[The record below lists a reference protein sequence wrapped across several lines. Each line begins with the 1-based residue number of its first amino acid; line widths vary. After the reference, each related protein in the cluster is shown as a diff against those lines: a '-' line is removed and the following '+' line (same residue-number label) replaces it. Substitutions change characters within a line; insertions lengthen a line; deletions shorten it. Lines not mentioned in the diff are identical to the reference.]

1 MLEKL
6 LELSKNKE
14 VGYYQ
19 DRILAEL
26 EYAYTL
32 SQKESGMYDELLEKV
47 EIFLLNDYEKS
58 AAITSQAVFEAEK
71 LMNSLN
77 AEAKG
82 FKAICAAHAHIDMNW
97 MWSFDETV
105 SIVLDTFRTMLD
117 IMKEYPEFKFSQ
129 SQASVYKIVEDH
141 DPEMLEEIKL
151 RVKEGR
157 WEITASTWVENDK
170 NMPNGESLS
179 RQILYTKRYL
189 SKLFNI
195 DPESLNI
202 DFEPDTFGHSL
213 NLPEILSGGGVKYYY
228 HCRGY
233 EGDHNLYKWI
243 SPSGAELIV
252 NWEPNWYNATID
264 SSMAL
269 YISDLAERNGMKT
282 VLKVYGVGDH
292 GGGPTRRDIERILDM
307 NTWPVFPEITFG
319 TFGEYFRLAENIRE
333 ILPVVRG
340 EQNFLCDGCYTTQT
354 KIKEGNRLSESLLNE
369 AELFSSFASV
379 STGSHY
385 PNENFEEAWRNVLF
399 NQFHD
404 ILPGSGVPE
413 TREYAVGL
421 YQKVKAI
428 AISKR
433 KIALRKL
440 ADKIDTSS
448 IVTKDENIKSS
459 TSEGSGAG
467 FGQCERG
474 TGRTRIFHIFNP
486 SMTERKE
493 ITNIIVWDWDG
504 DIDRI
509 LFKNEKGKEVL
520 SQVEENGFNDYWGH
534 KYLKIMVATQV
545 PPCGYSTY
553 TLTEDSIKAIKIPY
567 YIEMRRQRADEFV
580 LENSL
585 IKVVFSPLDASI
597 ISIID
602 KETNKELIDKKRA
615 SGIFRIIDE
624 ADNKG
629 VTNFNAG
636 MSAWFTGRY
645 KNIESAN
652 TNVEMKIIKGI
663 LKNTVIYETKF
674 RNSKLNVIISLD
686 EGKSLINYEVRCD
699 WREIG
704 IKGKSIPQ
712 LQFYMP
718 LDYECDNYKYDIP
731 LGVINRDS
739 MDMDLPGNSFVVA
752 KGTNAEIETEK
763 ELMLITGSKYGF
775 RCNDDAMIITLIRSS
790 YEPDPYPE
798 FGIHN
803 FNFSMSIIEAS
814 KSNSAL
820 INYAYDYNH
829 PLNVLSG
836 TRHEG
841 EFPLHKEFMS
851 MEKSSAIVSVI
862 KMTEGDKTNSLLVR
876 VYETEG
882 IKIKNVLN
890 FFKTPKTAYL
900 VDINENKIAKSE
912 SKIIIEENKVSF
924 DILPYKLLSI
934 VVKFK

>member
-6 LELSKNKE
+6 LELSKDRE
-14 VGYYQ
+14 VSYYH

-26 EYAYTL
+26 KYAYTL
-32 SQKESGMYDELLEKV
+32 SQKKSGIYDELIEEV
-47 EIFLLNDYEKS
+47 ETFLYKDYEKFG
-58 AAITSQAVFEAEK
+58 AITGQAVFKAEK

-77 AEAKG
+77 SEAKS

-97 MWSFDETV
+97 MWGFDETV
-105 SIVLDTFRTMLD
+105 CVVLDTFRTMLD

-129 SQASVYKIVEDH
+129 SQASVYKIVEEH

-179 RQILYTKRYL
+179 RQILYAKKYL
-189 SKLFNI
+189 SELFNI
-195 DPESLNI
+195 DPEGLNI

-213 NLPEILSGGGVKYYY
+213 NLPEILSQGGVKYYY

-233 EGDHNLYKWI
+233 EGEHNLYKWI

-252 NWEPNWYNATID
+252 NWETNWYNATID
-264 SSMAL
+264 SSMAP
-269 YISDLAERNGMKT
+269 YIPDLAEKNGMKT

-307 NTWPVFPEITFG
+307 NTWPIFPQITFG
-319 TFGEYFRLAENIRE
+319 TFGEYFRLAENIKD
-333 ILPVVRG
+333 ILPIVRG

-354 KIKEGNRLSESLLNE
+354 KIKEGNRMSESLLNE
-369 AELFSSFASV
+369 AELFSSFAAL

-385 PNENFEEAWRNVLF
+385 PNKDFEEAWRNVLF

-413 TREYAVGL
+413 TREYAVGQ
-421 YQKVKAI
+421 YQKVKAMGL
-428 AISKR
+428 SKR
-433 KIALRKL
+433 KIALKKIT
-440 ADKIDTSS
+440 DKIDTLSL
-448 IVTKDENIKSS
+448 VPKDENIKNSI
-459 TSEGSGAG
+459 SEGAGVG

-474 TGRTRIFHIFNP
+474 TGKTRIFHIFNS

-493 ITNIIVWDWDG
+493 ITNITVWDWDG

-509 LFKNEKGKEVL
+509 LFKNEKGQEVS
-520 SQVEENGFNDYWGH
+520 SQVVKNGFNDYWGH
-534 KYLKIMVATQV
+534 KYLNIMVETQV
-545 PPCGYSTY
+545 PTCGYSTY

-567 YIEMRRQRADEFV
+567 FIEMRKQRADEFV

-585 IKVVFSPLDASI
+585 IKVVFSPLDGSI

-602 KETNKELIDKKRA
+602 KATKKESIDNKRK
-615 SGIFRIIDE
+615 SGIFRIVDE
-624 ADNKG
+624 ADSKG
-629 VTNFNAG
+629 VTNFNPG

-652 TNVEMKIIKGI
+652 TNVEMKIIKGP
-663 LKNTVIYETKF
+663 LKNSIIYETQF
-674 RNSKLNVIISLD
+674 RNSKLNVIVSLE
-686 EGKSLINYEVRCD
+686 EGKSLINYEVKCD
-699 WREIG
+699 WQEIG
-704 IKGKSIPQ
+704 IKDKIIPQ

-718 LDYECDNYKYDIP
+718 LAYECENYKYDIP
-731 LGVINRDS
+731 FGVINRAS

-752 KGTNAEIETEK
+752 KGTNSEAEDKK
-763 ELMLITGSKYGF
+763 EFMLITGSKYGF
-775 RCNDDAMIITLIRSS
+775 RGNDDAMIITLIRSS

-803 FNFSMSIIEAS
+803 FNFSMSIMESS
-814 KSNSAL
+814 KSNNEL

-836 TRHEG
+836 SRHGG
-841 EFPLHKEFMS
+841 EFPLQKQFMS
-851 MEKSSAIVSVI
+851 LEGSAIVSAI
-862 KMTEGDKTNSLLVR
+862 KMTEDEKNNSILIR
-876 VYETEG
+876 IYETEG
-882 IKIKNVLN
+882 VKTENVLN
-890 FFKTPKTAYL
+890 FFKIPETAYL
-900 VDINENKIAKSE
+900 VDINENKIDQSE
-912 SKIIIEENKVSF
+912 TKIIIEENKVCF

-934 VVKFK
+934 VVKF